1 MSDGEK
7 NAAAPEGP
15 AVVVDGKHYLRYD
28 AIVLERLK
36 GHMPRFAMHYFYQG
50 KKLCTQNGGAIPQGG
65 TIRLEGI
72 VGHLGITP
80 TAH

>member
-1 MSDGEK
+1 MSE
-7 NAAAPEGP
+7 NPM
-15 AVVVDGKHYLRYD
+15 VVKDGKRFLQYD

-36 GHMPRFAMHYFYQG
+36 GHMPRFAMHYFWQG
-50 KKLCTQNGGAIPQGG
+50 KKIATQNGGAIAQGG